1 MRHTVSII
9 VPVYKVEPYLERC
22 VKSILAQSYTDWELI
37 LVDDGSPDHCP
48 EMCDT
53 YATEDK
59 RIKVIHKANGGLSD
73 ARNHGLDAATSE
85 FVLFVD
91 SDDYIHYRMIETM
104 MKHAIGN
111 DADIVQCSYIRG
123 TDECFPTIKES
134 TNHETFDSRSIFA
147 SIKQQTILCAKL
159 YRRTL
164 WEGLRMPI
172 GKIHEDDFTTWKLYY
187 RSKRIVVIDT
197 PYYYYYKNPQ
207 GIMSNEGRRF
217 NPVLVEAYEER
228 IAFFEEQDEEV
239 LALLSRWRFCMPL
252 MYIYLRGNI
261 TINEG
266 QYILSLLHKNIKLF
280 TCCSQIPRSHRITFT
295 LLMLL
300 AKPLRHLLSI
310 AKSTTSKFLRKK
322 ISNHI

>member
-134 TNHETFDSRSIFA
+134 TKHETFDSRSIFA

-228 IAFFEEQDEEV
+228 ISYFEKMSEET
-239 LALLSRWRFCMPL
+239 LALLSRWRFSMPL
-252 MYIYLRGNI
+252 MYLFLRGDLTREE
-261 TINEG
+261 TIG
-266 QYILSLLHKNIKLF
+266 ICQLLSKNIKKFVRCRQVPFTHRCAFIFLGLWPSLF
-280 TCCSQIPRSHRITFT
+280 R
-295 LLMLL
+295 
-300 AKPLRHLLSI
+300 ALSI
-310 AKSTTSKFLRKK
+310 TIGKAHTV
-322 ISNHI
+322 HV